1 MFKFSNFA
9 YRMKEVFYKI
19 SAILMS
25 AMVMLSTLSFTVDMH
40 YCGDNLVDLALF
52 KEAKSCGME
61 QIQPAKTCGDTVEK
75 KSCCSDKQILLDG
88 QDDLK
93 DNTVKIS
100 FEQQM
105 FIASYVYSY
114 LNLFQNSDA
123 SIASFVGHPP
133 PLLDKDYQIL
143 YETFLI

>member
-1 MFKFSNFA
+1 
-9 YRMKEVFYKI
+9 MKEIFYKI

-25 AMVMLSTLSFTVDMH
+25 AMVLLSTLSFTVGQH
-40 YCGDNLVDLALF
+40 YCGDNLVDMALF

-61 QIQPAKTCGDTVEK
+61 QVQFTNTCGDTIEK

-93 DNTVKIS
+93 DNTVKLS
-100 FEQQM
+100 FEQQV
-105 FIASYVYSY
+105 FIISYAYSY
-114 LNLFQNSDA
+114 LNLFKDLDA
-123 SIASFVGHPP
+123 STPSFIGHPP
-133 PLLDKDYQIL
+133 PILDKDYQVL